1 MLVVNVRLIACQ
13 SHLTFEVFCWISL
26 VRYPS
31 FWHTS
36 SKPIRPKIPLSRS
49 YSVGTHVAVPKTVL
63 RCFFGRGKT
72 GGITHGKIDDLQ
84 MRVGVSGQTLWA
96 VNEGA

>member
-1 MLVVNVRLIACQ
+1 MRLIACQ
-13 SHLTFEVFCWISL
+13 SHLTFEVFLLDFIGAIPQFLAYEQQTCTAENPAFKKL
-26 VRYPS
+26 LG
-31 FWHTS
+31 WH
-36 SKPIRPKIPLSRS
+36 PRCL
-49 YSVGTHVAVPKTVL
+49 PKTVL
-63 RCFFGRGKT
+63 RCFLAEKT